1 MHGPL
6 VGVLRVVRRVDSIS
20 ALGQK
25 ALSCTPMCSTEG
37 AGFCDGVLCPRLC
50 LALEQ
55 TLTKQLDV
63 P

>member
-6 VGVLRVVRRVDSIS
+6 VGVLRLVRRANSIS

-25 ALSCTPMCSTEG
+25 ALSCTLMCSTEG
-37 AGFCDGVLCPRLC
+37 AGFCDSVLCPRLC